1 VSGPWAGLEAIEAIS
16 GSQRLEGYHLY
27 HVIRGVL
34 LGELGRNDEGVV
46 HFRQALELTEV
57 PAEREFI
64 ARRMQE
70 LG

>member
-1 VSGPWAGLEAIEAIS
+1 
-16 GSQRLEGYHLY
+16 
-27 HVIRGVL
+27 VL